1 MQDIAWDQI
10 FWSIIDFVKS
20 NAIGIL
26 LSIGVIV
33 AIGRIVILIANRY
46 IQEDERRHAVRK
58 WTRYSTIALALLWV
72 LLIYNSYAGGKTPFL
87 LFLIGVFLAGIA
99 FSMRDIFSNVVGWLL
114 IISGKGFS
122 QGDRIHVDTLTGDVI
137 DIGILRTTLA
147 EIGDWVGADQ
157 STGRLVSI
165 PNSLVLSQPVYNYTQ
180 GYDFIWHEMKI
191 LVTFESNWQR
201 AEEIIAAVAQA
212 DFEQK
217 KEQIQERLR
226 RVRSRY
232 LVRYNFVSPKVYVRI
247 ADSGVELALRYL
259 VRARRR
265 RTVEDALAR
274 QILLRF
280 HKESDIDFAYPTF
293 RVYRMGES
301 GGSLPAPPAEPLV

>member
-1 MQDIAWDQI
+1 MQNIDWNDIVLRLL
-10 FWSIIDFVKS
+10 DFVKV

-26 LSIGVIV
+26 IAVGIIL
-33 AIGRIVILIANRY
+33 ALGRVFVLIANRY
-46 IQEDERRHAVRK
+46 VREDERRHAIRK
-58 WTRYSTIALALLWV
+58 WTRYVTLFFSLEWV
-72 LLIYNSYAGGKTPFL
+72 LLIYNSYTGGRTPFV
-87 LFLIGVFLAGIA
+87 LFLIGVFLAGVA
-99 FSMRDIFSNVVGWLL
+99 FSMRDIFSNIVGWLL

-122 QGDRIHVDTLTGDVI
+122 QGDRVKIENLTGDVI

-165 PNSLVLSQPVYNYTQ
+165 PNSLALTQPIYNYTQ
-180 GYDFIWHEMKI
+180 GYDFIWHEIKI
-191 LVTFESNWQR
+191 LVTFESDWQR
-201 AEEIIAAVAQA
+201 AENIIAEVAQR

-232 LVRYNFVSPKVYVRI
+232 LVRYNFISPKVYVLI
-247 ADSGVELALRYL
+247 ADSGVQLALRYL

-265 RTVEDALAR
+265 RTLEDSLSR
-274 QILLRF
+274 EILLRF
-280 HKESDIDFAYPTF
+280 KQEPSIEFAYPTIRVF
-293 RVYRMGES
+293 RQGEDVA
-301 GGSLPAPPAEPLV
+301 GGGKSLDAR